1 MKENVIKNYFK
12 HSFEELTKVT
22 WPTKNQAVKLTIVV
36 LIFCIVFAVCLSVV
50 DYGLEQ
56 LHTLMIEKINV
67 QQTVD
72 PVDVTATAE
81 TSDGQ
86 PITVTPVTTTPAN

>member
-36 LIFCIVFAVCLSVV
+36 LIFCVVFAVCLSIV

-72 PVDVTATAE
+72 PTDVTAAPVDFTATPVT
-81 TSDGQ
+81 TS
-86 PITVTPVTTTPAN
+86 PVTTTPAN

>member
-81 TSDGQ
+81 TSGGQ